1 MAELEEETDVLV
13 EDISGG
19 GGVASIAKVQYILY
33 IYIYSKIITN
43 LL

>member
-1 MAELEEETDVLV
+1 MPEVREDTDVLV

-19 GGVASIAKVQYILY
+19 SDVASIAKVHIIY